1 MNARQLDMFEKGAEE
16 KDTEEKFIAW
26 KETDGGKM
34 VMRELVEVAD
44 WYSARYM
51 RSGIK
56 TSMKLLW
63 ELQRDRIKEHK
74 YIHVE
79 FRKVDGYTL
88 NNNFTSHIAREV
100 ERRLDCVGLF
110 EKRHMKK

>member
-26 KETDGGKM
+26 
-34 VMRELVEVAD
+34 
-44 WYSARYM
+44 
-51 RSGIK
+51 
-56 TSMKLLW
+56 
-63 ELQRDRIKEHK
+63 
-74 YIHVE
+74 
-79 FRKVDGYTL
+79 GYTL